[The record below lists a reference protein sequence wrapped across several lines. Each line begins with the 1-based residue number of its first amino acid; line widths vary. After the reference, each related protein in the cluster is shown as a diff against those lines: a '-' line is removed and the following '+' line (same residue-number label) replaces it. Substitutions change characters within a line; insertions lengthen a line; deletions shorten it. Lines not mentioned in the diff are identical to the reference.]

1 MPPCHPSCHRVIIT
15 SLPPAMGQD
24 INRFMRALRPPL
36 SVRRSGGGLSS
47 HCAALCVAWGLEVLL
62 KLGSPPWQ
70 LRLGREHLRCFG
82 CGKQKILSFPQ
93 Q

>member
-1 MPPCHPSCHRVIIT
+1 M
-15 SLPPAMGQD
+15 
-24 INRFMRALRPPL
+24 
-36 SVRRSGGGLSS
+36 
-47 HCAALCVAWGLEVLL
+47 LL